1 MAKRYDPIMC
11 MLVDEPT
18 KAQDAMPSDLKKAGY
33 EVGTVEK
40 YGSMYY
46 TLVYNGKVISTSP
59 TEANIVE
66 KAKKHYANRHGKAQ
80 DAEGEKWITMRG
92 SHVKIDG
99 EGNAVAGN
107 AKVKNIINNGKAG
120 SSKESSGSTRE
131 KLSSM
136 SRADL
141 NHFAEMYGDYDDAE
155 SFRKEDI
162 IEDMIEEHG
171 EEKVGKMLNT
181 FNEMFSK
188 GKEKKKENP
197 VVTKKKNESANSNAS
212 AREKLSGMSRSDLEH
227 FAEMYGGYEDARG
240 VRKDDIIDDM
250 IDDYGEEKVNKMLE
264 TYNGIFKKKGKD
276 SASIINKAIK
286 TADGMFASA
295 FGEYSKGAKFK
306 KDKFLKELAGISDA
320 KEFAKR
326 MQTFDN
332 ELRKNLERLDEAY
345 NVAGKDYYA
354 ARNEIRSIMDAF
366 SNEAFSLYRKL
377 DTK

>member
-1 MAKRYDPIMC
+1 MAKVYDPIMC
-11 MLVDEPT
+11 MMVDKPD
-18 KAQDAMPSDLKKAGY
+18 KAQDAMNKAI
-33 EVGTVEK
+33 ET
-40 YGSMYY
+40 
-46 TLVYNGKVISTSP
+46 
-59 TEANIVE
+59 A
-66 KAKKHYANRHGKAQ
+66 

-107 AKVKNIINNGKAG
+107 AKVKNIINSGKSG
-120 SSKESSGSTRE
+120 SSKENSGSARE

-136 SRADL
+136 SRSDL

-188 GKEKKKENP
+188 GKEKKKEKP
-197 VVTKKKNESANSNAS
+197 AAVKKKNESTNSNAS

-276 SASIINKAIK
+276 SASIINKAIN
-286 TADGMFASA
+286 TADGATGDKLYA
-295 FGEYSKGAKFK
+295 DVKAIYSLFSNILLTYSNEQSVQKLANEGTK
-306 KDKFLKELAGISDA
+306 KCLELAA
-320 KEFAKR
+320 KVK
-326 MQTFDN
+326 
-332 ELRKNLERLDEAY
+332 
-345 NVAGKDYYA
+345 
-354 ARNEIRSIMDAF
+354 
-366 SNEAFSLYRKL
+366 SL
-377 DTK
+377 